1 MEVGR
6 GNNSSQEQVLPA
18 LVARSKLAKNHCCCE
33 SIVAFVM
40 LVQYLIMSWMA
51 LEEKSAACR
60 SICRYTQAGE
70 V

>member
-33 SIVAFVM
+33 SIVAFCHVGPVSNNE
-40 LVQYLIMSWMA
+40 LDGTRG
-51 LEEKSAACR
+51 EKR
-60 SICRYTQAGE
+60 SM
-70 V
+70 